1 MKTTIGILFIICFI
15 IIGRLKVE
23 NNAIRSDLNDLIN
36 QSDTIYHLK
45 SEIYYLKSEIYLKDS
60 IILSCDEFLPNA
72 KEKDVVTLKK
82 FYFNR

>member
-1 MKTTIGILFIICFI
+1 MKTLIGLLFIICFI

-45 SEIYYLKSEIYLKDS
+45 SEIYYRDS
-60 IILSCDEFLPNA
+60 ILLNCDEFLPNA
-72 KEKDVVTLKK
+72 KDKDVVTLKK

>member
-1 MKTTIGILFIICFI
+1 MKTTIGLLFIICFI

-45 SEIYYLKSEIYLKDS
+45 SEIYYRDS
-60 IILSCDEFLPNA
+60 ILLNCDEFLPNA
-72 KEKDVVTLKK
+72 KDKDVVTLKK

>member
-1 MKTTIGILFIICFI
+1 MKTLIGILFIICFI
-15 IIGRLKVE
+15 IIGKLKVE

-45 SEIYYLKSEIYLKDS
+45 SEIYYRDS
-60 IILSCDEFLPNA
+60 ILLNCDEFLPNA
-72 KEKDVVTLKK
+72 KDKDVVTLKK

>member
-1 MKTTIGILFIICFI
+1 MKTTIGLLFIICFI

-45 SEIYYLKSEIYLKDS
+45 CEIYYRDS
-60 IILSCDEFLPNA
+60 ILLNCDEFLPNA
-72 KEKDVVTLKK
+72 KDKDVVTFKK

>member
-1 MKTTIGILFIICFI
+1 MKTTIGLLFIICFI
-15 IIGRLKVE
+15 IIGKLKVE

-45 SEIYYLKSEIYLKDS
+45 SEIYYRDS
-60 IILSCDEFLPNA
+60 ILLNCDEFLPNA
-72 KEKDVVTLKK
+72 KDKDVVTLKK

>member
-1 MKTTIGILFIICFI
+1 MKTIIGLLFIICFI
-15 IIGRLKVE
+15 IIGNLKVE

-45 SEIYYLKSEIYLKDS
+45 SEIYYRDS
-60 IILSCDEFLPNA
+60 ILLNYDEFLPNA

>member
-1 MKTTIGILFIICFI
+1 MKTTIGLLFIICFI

-45 SEIYYLKSEIYLKDS
+45 SEIYYRDS
-60 IILSCDEFLPNA
+60 ILLNCDEFLPNA
-72 KEKDVVTLKK
+72 NAKDVVTLKK